1 MAAFAVA
8 VVALTLVAGCGA
20 QGSSAGAS
28 DTPARD
34 SRGGSPD
41 FELPTLDGGSVRLSD
56 HLGRDVVLIDF
67 WATYCEPCLRAMPEL
82 DALYRRH
89 RARGFVVLGVSIDG
103 ADSLPEVRAETR
115 KLGISFPILLDHDTR
130 VVALYN
136 PKTSAPFSVLIARDG
151 SVLHKKEG
159 YTTGS
164 STALG
169 ADIEAALLLP
179 QLAGARPP
187 P

>member
-1 MAAFAVA
+1 VRGRR
-8 VVALTLVAGCGA
+8 ALTLALCVGLVGCGA
-20 QGSSAGAS
+20 QPSHEPQSSGSE
-28 DTPARD
+28 TPAL
-34 SRGGSPD
+34 RGRPPD

-56 HLGRDVVLIDF
+56 HLGRDVILIDF

-82 DALYRRH
+82 DALYQRH

-103 ADSLPEVRAETR
+103 ADSLPEVRAEAR
-115 KLGISFPILLDHDTR
+115 KLGIHFPILLDHETR

-151 SVLHKKEG
+151 SILQKKEG

-164 STALG
+164 SGPLQ
-169 ADIEAALLLP
+169 ADIEAALS
-179 QLAGARPP
+179 AK
-187 P
+187 